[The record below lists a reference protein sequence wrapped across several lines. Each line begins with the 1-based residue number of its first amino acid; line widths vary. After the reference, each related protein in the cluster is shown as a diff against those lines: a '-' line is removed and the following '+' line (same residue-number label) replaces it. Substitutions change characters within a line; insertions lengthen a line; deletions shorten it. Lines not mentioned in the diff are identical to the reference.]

1 MRFPTRLVLAC
12 ATLLASCSAP
22 RKTASPPPKPVTP
35 AVTKPVQATTTT
47 PIKPRTDNRSVN
59 WLDSD
64 RLMPVLEE
72 AQRLHKPVFVDFDA
86 DWCAPCK
93 VMDEEVFSLP
103 VVYNFLNTNFMC
115 LRVQYDSPT
124 GKNIS
129 SLYEVESLPTVLFLS
144 PKGVVLERETGM
156 STPTRLQTMGNAA
169 LKKL

>member
-1 MRFPTRLVLAC
+1 MRFPTRLLLAC
-12 ATLLASCSAP
+12 VTLLASCSAP
-22 RKTASPPPKPVTP
+22 KKTASVPPKPITP
-35 AVTKPVQATTTT
+35 AATKPVQATATT
-47 PIKPRTDNRSVN
+47 PITPRTDNLTVN
-59 WLDSD
+59 WLESD

-115 LRVQYDSPT
+115 LRVQFDSPT

>member
-1 MRFPTRLVLAC
+1 MRFLTRLLLAY
-12 ATLLASCSAP
+12 ATLLAACSAP
-22 RKTASPPPKPVTP
+22 KKTAYAPIKPITP
-35 AVTKPVQATTTT
+35 TNTATTTSA
-47 PIKPRTDNRSVN
+47 IKLRTDNRSVQ

-103 VVYNFLNTNFMC
+103 VVYNFLNANFMC
-115 LRVQYDSPT
+115 LRVLYDSPT